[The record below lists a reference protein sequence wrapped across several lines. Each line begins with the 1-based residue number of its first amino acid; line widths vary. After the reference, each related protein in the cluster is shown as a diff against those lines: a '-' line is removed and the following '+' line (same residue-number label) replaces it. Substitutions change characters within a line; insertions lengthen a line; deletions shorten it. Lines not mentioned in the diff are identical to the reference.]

1 MTERLPSIELIKRA
15 VAEHFGTT
23 IAAIEGP
30 SRKHPLVHQRQI
42 AHYLALKRSKHSKKR
57 IGRCFNRDHV
67 TMRWSRYQVGQRLY
81 RDEQMMADIAA
92 IEAII
97 ETAQRVLERKAWYAN
112 GTDHAHCPKDCEHPQ
127 PFTSEGELYCGRC
140 WFRDG
145 EMTKMIACT
154 PATVAA

>member
-23 IAAIEGP
+23 VAAIEGP

-42 AHYLALKRSKHSKKR
+42 AHYIALGRSKHSENR

-81 RDEQMMADIAA
+81 RDDKLVADIAA
-92 IEAII
+92 IEARI
-97 ETAQRVLERKAWYAN
+97 EAAQNGLVSSLHRSDQHLDRPGPAIRAFRGRRDTALVL
-112 GTDHAHCPKDCEHPQ
+112 
-127 PFTSEGELYCGRC
+127 GE
-140 WFRDG
+140 
-145 EMTKMIACT
+145 
-154 PATVAA
+154 

>member
-23 IAAIEGP
+23 VAAIEGP

-42 AHYLALKRSKHSKKR
+42 AHYIALGRSKHSENR

-81 RDEQMMADIAA
+81 RDDKLLADIAA
-92 IEAII
+92 IEARI
-97 ETAQRVLERKAWYAN
+97 EAAQNGLVLVL
-112 GTDHAHCPKDCEHPQ
+112 
-127 PFTSEGELYCGRC
+127 GE
-140 WFRDG
+140 
-145 EMTKMIACT
+145 
-154 PATVAA
+154 